1 MYTLI
6 KTAFRVKSS
15 QGTQA
20 GATQGSP
27 QIQAKDSPK
36 SELLTKPCLR
46 KRPNKK
52 CHNNPAYYKV
62 RSSVGEECR
71 LGFIRCGKRAPSVRS
86 INLSNLRAR
95 AGAGG
100 GAGGIVHSRKYLL
113 YLAPRE
119 GREEESVRECGFWRL
134 ASSLSALSQRDRAP
148 PSLLPS
154 CCLGGCKS
162 VASVVALGPKTPH
175 AREIRDIHSAAKVA
189 LPLLPDPSSVVRS
202 FAPVARRLWA
212 WTMRPRAPQIPV
224 RFEGGVERNGTNLQE
239 LSLMLFHL
247 VV

>member
-1 MYTLI
+1 MTLVYTLI

-20 GATQGSP
+20 GGTQGSP

-36 SELLTKPCLR
+36 SELRTKPCLR
-46 KRPNKK
+46 KKPNKK
-52 CHNNPAYYKV
+52 CHNNPARYV
-62 RSSVGEECR
+62 RRWERNAGLVSFGAANA
-71 LGFIRCGKRAPSVRS
+71 LPSVRS

-95 AGAGG
+95 AAGG

-175 AREIRDIHSAAKVA
+175 AREIRDI
-189 LPLLPDPSSVVRS
+189 
-202 FAPVARRLWA
+202 
-212 WTMRPRAPQIPV
+212 
-224 RFEGGVERNGTNLQE
+224 
-239 LSLMLFHL
+239 
-247 VV
+247 

>member
-1 MYTLI
+1 MTPVSTLI

-27 QIQAKDSPK
+27 QIQAKDSPN
-36 SELLTKPCLR
+36 SELSHVCAKGLTKNVITIR
-46 KRPNKK
+46 HTIR
-52 CHNNPAYYKV
+52 YV
-62 RSSVGEECR
+62 RRWERNAGLVSFGAANA
-71 LGFIRCGKRAPSVRS
+71 LPSVRS

-189 LPLLPDPSSVVRS
+189 SPLLPDSFSVVRVRS
-202 FAPVARRLWA
+202 F
-212 WTMRPRAPQIPV
+212 V
-224 RFEGGVERNGTNLQE
+224 RERIHVGRSALA
-239 LSLMLFHL
+239 LHHFASSAD
-247 VV
+247 VKR